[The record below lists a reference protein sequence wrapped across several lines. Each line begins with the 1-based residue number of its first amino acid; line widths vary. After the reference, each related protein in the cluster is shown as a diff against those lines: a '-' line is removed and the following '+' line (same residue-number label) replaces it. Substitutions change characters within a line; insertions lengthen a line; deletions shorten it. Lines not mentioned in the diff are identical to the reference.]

1 MGLFGLGDFGTGFVE
16 GFAKSADEALKED
29 MRKVDL
35 RVERVAE
42 AKMKRALKQQE
53 ERAEELEEI
62 EDALEQGRA
71 LFGDDPRASQY
82 AASLLKDQGNIA
94 AYKDLIAKMRTKK
107 NDFGINPADFF
118 ERAKV
123 DAPAE
128 KGFSISDYAK
138 AYQGAPKTLPDYRGI
153 DDKTMTA
160 GAGRLLSRIG
170 LDQDVRGQID
180 SSVAEQMAASG
191 IIEDAAKPSVSLPS
205 IGFDS
210 EEWNLAD
217 KDASAKIKYYNE
229 KLVNPRLDEAT
240 RAKYEEKLQS
250 QLGIAAESKDD
261 EIRIS
266 ALQQQLSRANV
277 EDKPAIQKQIT
288 EIKVQQ
294 KRREAE
300 AAVADRSDIMAVNT
314 LEKADAYRRSQDET
328 LSEEERK
335 KALDDFYRIGEVIND
350 YNKGEPTVEDK
361 FAKRK
366 EDHRRKQVEDP
377 TYKAGNLEFDA
388 EVAELEK
395 LERISTDG
403 STKDATTA
411 SITASGKAIDLF
423 LSSNPTITDNIPNNK
438 NFQRIKIAVDN
449 ARTKSEG
456 LARLSTEKSPD
467 GGPSER
473 EIYDQ
478 GMAAMRSSGQPLVE
492 KYINSVRK
500 EDRPGAIVAAEL
512 LGYDVSAYKTVQ
524 STAPNDTT
532 PADAAPADT
541 TTQPVVSADQMKAA
555 VPDTAEGA
563 KVALTKLG
571 PDVTLE
577 EINDSIALASK
588 NVYGDAFMQV
598 LEQKRN
604 QLIEAAERGEDT
616 NMISDESE
624 KNKISEAL
632 KFLKA
637 LPARN
642 PLTTSPSEI
651 ISKSTKEYEI
661 EKLAEHM
668 NITID
673 EAAKLW
679 TESYQQR
686 NKEIIQ
692 GFLPPRSSN
701 KTPSRRTGRV
711 RRSSGG
717 LMARK

>member
-16 GFAKSADEALKED
+16 GFAKSANEALKED
-29 MRKVDL
+29 LRKVDL

-62 EDALEQGRA
+62 EDALKEGKS
-71 LFGDDPRASQY
+71 LFGDDPRGAEY
-82 AASLLKDQGNIA
+82 AASLLKDQGNLT
-94 AYKDLIAKMRTKK
+94 AYKSFIKDLREKK
-107 NDFGINPADFF
+107 LKSGIDPVGFF
-118 ERAKV
+118 TRAAV
-123 DAPAE
+123 DAPAS
-128 KGFSISDYAK
+128 KGFTISDYAK
-138 AYQGAPKTLPDYRGI
+138 AYQGAPKTLPDYRLPS
-153 DDKTMTA
+153 DVETA
-160 GAGRLLSRIG
+160 GAGRLLSAIG
-170 LDQDVRGQID
+170 LDQDVSGQIKERV
-180 SSVAEQMAASG
+180 SEQMAASG
-191 IIEDAAKPSVSLPS
+191 IIEDAAKPSISLPS

-229 KLVNPRLDEAT
+229 KLVNPRLAEET
-240 RAKYEEKLQS
+240 RAKYEEKLQA
-250 QLGIAAESKDD
+250 QLGIAADSKDD

-277 EDKPAIQKQIT
+277 DDKPAIQKQIT
-288 EIKVQQ
+288 EIKIKQ

-300 AAVADRSDIMAVNT
+300 AAVADNTDIMAVNK

-328 LSEEERK
+328 LSKEERK
-335 KALDDFYRIGEVIND
+335 KALDEFYRVSEVITD
-350 YNKGEPTVEDK
+350 YGKGEPTVAAK
-361 FAKRK
+361 FEKRR
-366 EDHRRKQVEDP
+366 EDHRRKQAEDP
-377 TYKAGNLEFDA
+377 AYKAGNPEFDA
-388 EVAELEK
+388 EVLELKK
-395 LERISTDG
+395 LEDISKDG
-403 STKDATTA
+403 STKDASTTG
-411 SITASGKAIDLF
+411 ITAAVKVIDLIT
-423 LSSNPTITDNIPNNK
+423 STNPSVTENIPNNK
-438 NFQRIKIAVDN
+438 DFQRIKKLVDN
-449 ARTKSEG
+449 ADTLSSG
-456 LARLSTEKSPD
+456 LGMLSTEKSPD

-478 GMAAMRSSGQPLVE
+478 GMAAMRSGGQPLVDAYLASLPE
-492 KYINSVRK
+492 GSDKQS
-500 EDRPGAIVAAEL
+500 AIVAAESM
-512 LGYDVSAYKTVQ
+512 GYDVSAYKTVQ
-524 STAPNDTT
+524 STAPDDT
-532 PADAAPADT
+532 APADDT
-541 TTQPVVSADQMKAA
+541 TNKTAATANQMKAII
-555 VPDTAEGA
+555 PDTAEGA
-563 KVALTKLG
+563 AASLAELG
-571 PDVTLE
+571 PNVTLE
-577 EINDSIALASK
+577 EISDSIALANK
-588 NVYGDAFMQV
+588 NDYGDAFMQV

-604 QLIEAAERGEDT
+604 QLVEAAERGEDT
-616 NMISDESE
+616 NMVSDESE
-624 KNKISEAL
+624 KNKVNEAL

-651 ISKSTKEYEI
+651 ISKSTKEYEV

-701 KTPSRRTGRV
+701 KTPSRRTGRT

>member
-16 GFAKSADEALKED
+16 GFAKSANEALKED
-29 MRKVDL
+29 LRKVDL
-35 RVERVAE
+35 RVEKVAE
-42 AKMKRALKQQE
+42 AKLKRALKQQE
-53 ERAEELEEI
+53 ERAEELEDI
-62 EDALEQGRA
+62 EDALKEGKS
-71 LFGDDPRASQY
+71 LFGDDPRATEY
-82 AASLLKDQGNIA
+82 AASLLKDQGNLT
-94 AYKDLIAKMRTKK
+94 AYKSFIKDLREKK
-107 NDFGINPADFF
+107 LKSGIDPAGFF
-118 ERAKV
+118 KRAAV
-123 DAPAE
+123 DAPAS
-128 KGFSISDYAK
+128 KGFTVRDYAK
-138 AYQGAPKTLPDYRGI
+138 AYQGAAKTLPDYRGI
-153 DDKTMTA
+153 DDETMTA
-160 GAGRLLSRIG
+160 GAGRLLSAIG
-170 LDQDVRGQID
+170 LDQDVSGQIKERV
-180 SSVAEQMAASG
+180 SEQMAASG

-250 QLGIAAESKDD
+250 QLGIAADSKDD

-277 EDKPAIQKQIT
+277 DDKPAIQKQIT
-288 EIKVQQ
+288 EIKIQQ

-300 AAVADRSDIMAVNT
+300 AAVADRSDIMAVNK

-335 KALDDFYRIGEVIND
+335 KALDDFYRIGKVIND
-350 YNKGEPTVEDK
+350 YSAGEPTVAAK
-361 FAKRK
+361 FENRR
-366 EDHRRKQVEDP
+366 EDHRRRQTEDP
-377 TYKAGNLEFDA
+377 TYVAGNPEFDA
-388 EVAELEK
+388 EVIELQK
-395 LERISTDG
+395 LEDISKDG
-403 STKDATTA
+403 STKDATTT

-500 EDRPGAIVAAEL
+500 EDRAGAIVAAEL

-524 STAPNDTT
+524 STAPNDT
-532 PADAAPADT
+532 APADVT
-541 TTQPVVSADQMKAA
+541 ANKPAATAGQMKAT

-563 KVALTKLG
+563 AASLAKLG
-571 PDVTLE
+571 PNVTLE
-577 EINDSIALASK
+577 EINDSIELANK
-588 NVYGDAFMQV
+588 NDYGDAFMRV
-598 LEQKRN
+598 LEQKRD
-604 QLIEAAERGEDT
+604 QLVEAAERGED
-616 NMISDESE
+616 MGMVSDESE

-651 ISKSTKEYEI
+651 ISKSTKDYEI

>member
-1 MGLFGLGDFGTGFVE
+1 
-16 GFAKSADEALKED
+16 
-29 MRKVDL
+29 
-35 RVERVAE
+35 
-42 AKMKRALKQQE
+42 
-53 ERAEELEEI
+53 
-62 EDALEQGRA
+62 
-71 LFGDDPRASQY
+71 
-82 AASLLKDQGNIA
+82 
-94 AYKDLIAKMRTKK
+94 
-107 NDFGINPADFF
+107 
-118 ERAKV
+118 
-123 DAPAE
+123 
-128 KGFSISDYAK
+128 
-138 AYQGAPKTLPDYRGI
+138 
-153 DDKTMTA
+153 
-160 GAGRLLSRIG
+160 
-170 LDQDVRGQID
+170 
-180 SSVAEQMAASG
+180 MAASG
-191 IIEDAAKPSVSLPS
+191 IIEDAAKPTVSLPS

-288 EIKVQQ
+288 EIKIQQ

-300 AAVADRSDIMAVNT
+300 AAVADNTDIMAVNK
-314 LEKADAYRRSQDET
+314 LNKADAYRRSQDET
-328 LSEEERK
+328 LSDEERK
-335 KALDDFYRIGEVIND
+335 EALNEFYRVSEVIND
-350 YNKGEPTVEDK
+350 YGKGEPTVAAK
-361 FAKRK
+361 FEKRR
-366 EDHRRKQVEDP
+366 EDHRRRQTEDP
-377 TYKAGNLEFDA
+377 TYKVGNPEFDA
-388 EVAELEK
+388 EVLELKK
-395 LERISTDG
+395 LENISKDG
-403 STKDATTA
+403 STKDASTTG
-411 SITASGKAIDLF
+411 ITAAVKVIDLIT
-423 LSSNPTITDNIPNNK
+423 STNPNVTANIPNNK
-438 NFQRIKIAVDN
+438 DFQRIKKAVDN
-449 ARTKSEG
+449 ADTLSSG
-456 LARLSTEKSPD
+456 LGMLRTEKPAD

-478 GMAAMRSSGQPLVE
+478 GMAAMRSGGQPLVDA
-492 KYINSVRK
+492 YIASLPEGSDK
-500 EDRPGAIVAAEL
+500 ASAIVAAESM
-512 LGYDVSAYKTVQ
+512 GYDVSAYKT
-524 STAPNDTT
+524 APSAAAATGTT
-532 PADAAPADT
+532 VTDAANKPADVTANKPAAT
-541 TTQPVVSADQMKAA
+541 ADQMKAT

-563 KVALTKLG
+563 AASLAKLG
-571 PDVTLE
+571 PNVTLE
-577 EINDSIALASK
+577 EINDSIELANK
-588 NVYGDAFMQV
+588 NDYGDAFMRV
-598 LEQKRN
+598 LEQKRD
-604 QLIEAAERGEDT
+604 QLVEAAERGEDT
-616 NMISDESE
+616 GMVSDESQ

-651 ISKSTKEYEI
+651 ISKSTKDYEI

>member
-16 GFAKSADEALKED
+16 GFAKSANEALKED
-29 MRKVDL
+29 LRKVDL
-35 RVERVAE
+35 RVEKVAE
-42 AKMKRALKQQE
+42 AKLRRALKQQE

-62 EDALEQGRA
+62 EDALKEGKS
-71 LFGDDPRASQY
+71 LFGDDPRATEY
-82 AASLLKDQGNIA
+82 AASLLKDQGNLT
-94 AYKDLIAKMRTKK
+94 AYKSFIKDLREKK
-107 NDFGINPADFF
+107 LKSGIDPAGFF
-118 ERAKV
+118 TRAAV
-123 DAPAE
+123 DAPAS
-128 KGFSISDYAK
+128 KGFTVRDYAK
-138 AYQGAPKTLPDYRGI
+138 AYQGAAKTLPDYRGI
-153 DDKTMTA
+153 DDETMTA
-160 GAGRLLSRIG
+160 GAGRLLSAIG
-170 LDQDVRGQID
+170 LDQDVSGQIKERV
-180 SSVAEQMAASG
+180 SEQMAASG

-229 KLVNPRLDEAT
+229 KLVNPRLSEDT
-240 RAKYEEKLQS
+240 RAKYEEKLQL
-250 QLGIAAESKDD
+250 QLGIAADSKDD

-277 EDKPAIQKQIT
+277 DDKPAIQKQIT
-288 EIKVQQ
+288 EIKIQQ

-300 AAVADRSDIMAVNT
+300 AAVADNTDIMAVNK

-328 LSEEERK
+328 LSDEERK
-335 KALDDFYRIGEVIND
+335 KALNEFYRVSEVIND
-350 YNKGEPTVEDK
+350 YGKGELTVAAK
-361 FAKRK
+361 FENRR
-366 EDHRRKQVEDP
+366 EDHRRRQTEDP
-377 TYKAGNLEFDA
+377 TYKAGNPEFDA
-388 EVAELEK
+388 EVLELKK
-395 LERISTDG
+395 LENISKDG
-403 STKDATTA
+403 STKDASTTG
-411 SITASGKAIDLF
+411 ITAAVKVIDLIT
-423 LSSNPTITDNIPNNK
+423 STNPSVTANIPNNK
-438 NFQRIKIAVDN
+438 DFQRIKKLVDN
-449 ARTKSEG
+449 QDTLSSG
-456 LARLSTEKSPD
+456 LGMLSTEKPAD

-478 GMAAMRSSGQPLVE
+478 GMAAMRSGGQPLVDA
-492 KYINSVRK
+492 YIASLPEGSDK
-500 EDRPGAIVAAEL
+500 ASAIVAAESM
-512 LGYDVSAYKTVQ
+512 GYDVSAYKT
-524 STAPNDTT
+524 APSAVAATGTT
-532 PADAAPADT
+532 VTDAADAPADDT
-541 TTQPVVSADQMKAA
+541 ATANQIKAT

-563 KVALTKLG
+563 AASLAKLG
-571 PDVTLE
+571 PNVTLK
-577 EINDSIALASK
+577 EINDSIELANK
-588 NVYGDAFMQV
+588 NDYGDAFMRV

-604 QLIEAAERGEDT
+604 QLVEAAERGEDT
-616 NMISDESE
+616 GMVSDESE
-624 KNKISEAL
+624 KNKISETL

-651 ISKSTKEYEI
+651 ISKSTKDYEI

-692 GFLPPRSSN
+692 GFLTPRSSN

>member
-16 GFAKSADEALKED
+16 GFAKSANEALKED
-29 MRKVDL
+29 LRKVDL
-35 RVERVAE
+35 RVEKVAE
-42 AKMKRALKQQE
+42 AKLKRALKQQE
-53 ERAEELEEI
+53 ERAEELEDI
-62 EDALEQGRA
+62 EDALKEGKS
-71 LFGDDPRASQY
+71 LFGDDPRATEY
-82 AASLLKDQGNIA
+82 AASLLKDQGNLT
-94 AYKDLIAKMRTKK
+94 AYKSFIKDLREKK
-107 NDFGINPADFF
+107 LKSGIDPAGFF
-118 ERAKV
+118 KRAAV
-123 DAPAE
+123 DAPAS
-128 KGFSISDYAK
+128 KGFTVRDYAK
-138 AYQGAPKTLPDYRGI
+138 AYQGAAKTLPDYRGI
-153 DDKTMTA
+153 DDETMTA
-160 GAGRLLSRIG
+160 GAGRLLSAIG
-170 LDQDVRGQID
+170 LDQDVSGQIKERV
-180 SSVAEQMAASG
+180 SEQMAASG

-250 QLGIAAESKDD
+250 QLGIAADSEDD

-277 EDKPAIQKQIT
+277 DDKPAIQKQIT
-288 EIKVQQ
+288 EIKIQQ

-300 AAVADRSDIMAVNT
+300 AAVADNTDIMAVNK

-335 KALDDFYRIGEVIND
+335 KALDDFYRIGKVIND
-350 YNKGEPTVEDK
+350 YSAGEPTVAAK
-361 FAKRK
+361 FENRR

-403 STKDATTA
+403 STKDATTTG
-411 SITASGKAIDLF
+411 ITASGKAIDLF

-500 EDRPGAIVAAEL
+500 EDRAGAIVAAEL

-524 STAPNDTT
+524 STAPNDT
-532 PADAAPADT
+532 APADVT
-541 TTQPVVSADQMKAA
+541 ANKPAATAGQMKAT

-563 KVALTKLG
+563 AASLAKLG
-571 PDVTLE
+571 PNVTIE
-577 EINDSIALASK
+577 EINDSIELANK
-588 NVYGDAFMQV
+588 NDYGDAFMQV
-598 LEQKRN
+598 LEQKRD
-604 QLIEAAERGEDT
+604 QLVEAAERGED
-616 NMISDESE
+616 MGMVSDESE

-651 ISKSTKEYEI
+651 ISKSTKDYEI